1 MSRTTDL
8 VPLATI
14 EAPADHEVAGGFDGI
29 VNGESVHVRAV
40 LERTVVVEY
49 ESGERGVV
57 RKDLCLVEE
66 GSVPFVPGS
75 PNAGVGPR
83 QWRRL
88 PGKPPKQQQ

>member
-8 VPLATI
+8 VPLASI
-14 EAPADHEVAGGFDGI
+14 EPPADHEVAGGFDGV
-29 VNGESVHVRAV
+29 VNGDRVHVRAV

-49 ESGERGVV
+49 ANGERGVV

-75 PNAGVGPR
+75 PSAGVGPR

-88 PGKPPKQQQ
+88 PGRPPR

>member
-8 VPLATI
+8 IPLATV
-14 EAPADHEVAGGFDGI
+14 EPPDDHEVAGGFSGV
-29 VNGESVHVRAV
+29 VNGEDVHVRAV

-49 ESGERGVV
+49 PNGERGVV

-66 GSVPFVPGS
+66 GTVPFVPGS

-88 PGKPPKQQQ
+88 PGKPPKQQ